1 MAAQRRCQ
9 SPQSTG
15 ERDDRRVFITVSASQ
30 NQTTFV
36 TGCRGRKTR
45 LTARPIMN
53 VRNVLFRRKCA
64 AFGAWASYGHD
75 RLWFR
80 KYYRQCCANFADY
93 QILFFNAMSSILY
106 HFFAGSCLYFHWC
119 ADIRIVV
126 MLYTWRI
133 LFLLVLHMLIAS
145 DWSVHLNKF
154 NKSYCT

>member
-1 MAAQRRCQ
+1 MAAQEGVKVRRAQ
-9 SPQSTG
+9 ESVTIEEFSSPWVPARIKPLSWLAAG
-15 ERDDRRVFITVSASQ
+15 PE
-30 NQTTFV
+30 
-36 TGCRGRKTR
+36 TR